1 MPANKKN
8 KKPGRPPIGSAKR
21 VQITLSLPPDIA
33 KMLRKSDNA
42 SASAERL
49 IRWGIEGDRLSLD
62 SEDI

>member
-21 VQITLSLPPDIA
+21 VRVSLTLPADIV